1 MNARLILAV
10 LAASLLIQGAGSSSA
25 ETELRAARAIPIRKV
40 QPPDN
45 ASFPNISAMVR
56 KAVEEL
62 AQEAGFP
69 QGKVLRIHV
78 GGHGRESSAE
88 DIWQNVIEMARAS
101 GADAAIALDFPEMRG
116 PGEELTWHWR
126 SVKASKKT
134 ALAVAAI
141 NACRGSVVWSM
152 RGESAMAENIV
163 RMYEVA
169 TEELKPL
176 IRVEGNIV
184 MDSYPFASAPFMPR
198 EISGEFLSQ
207 VGGTVYLN
215 FTKFGHWS
223 NPLSGGP
230 KLVNV
235 CVAPGGHPISHGY
248 YEVVDLSRQLETL
261 EISGAPVETVKAFV
275 ERIGT
280 CEYLE
285 DMLGD
290 LPRTELPNH
299 TPPMVTPVIRK

>member
-1 MNARLILAV
+1 MNARLT
-10 LAASLLIQGAGSSSA
+10 LAAFAAALLLQGAAPCSA
-25 ETELRAARAIPIRKV
+25 ETELRAARPIPIRKV

-45 ASFPNISAMVR
+45 ASFPIISAMVR
-56 KAVEEL
+56 KTVEEL
-62 AQEAGFP
+62 AQEAGVP

-88 DIWQNVIEMARAS
+88 DIWKNVIEMARAS
-101 GADAAIALDFPEMRG
+101 GADAAIALDFPELRG
-116 PGEELTWHWR
+116 PGEEVTWHWR

-134 ALAVAAI
+134 ALAIAAI
-141 NACRGSVVWSM
+141 NVCPRSVVWSM

-169 TEELKPL
+169 PDELKPF
-176 IRVEGNIV
+176 IRVERNIV

-198 EISGEFLSQ
+198 EIPAGFLSQ

-223 NPLSGGP
+223 NPLAGGP

-235 CVAPGGHPISHGY
+235 CVAPGGQPISHGW

-261 EISGAPVETVKAFV
+261 EISGAPVETVKAFA

-280 CEYLE
+280 CAYLQ

-290 LPRTELPNH
+290 LPRTELPNN
-299 TPPMVTPVIRK
+299 TPPVIGPLFRK